1 MPKLAAGPK
10 KEVARPEP
18 ATGEPDPEQAEKVS
32 YQAGSED
39 WFYTPEE
46 EDDKVKVLLYA
57 REGQGKTTS
66 AVTAANR
73 GRIMVINAESGAKVA
88 PLRGRGV
95 NTNNLRFWPHRDEKL
110 SLDGIEVVT
119 ATILADLQQD
129 PDSWFAVVVDTI
141 GEIATQLVESATDSR
156 VRRVM
161 AMGGAR
167 AAVMDPDFVDRDD
180 YGVMTRQIRRVIRNL
195 RDLPCHVIFT
205 CLEREDENG
214 EYVPNMS
221 PVARADLLAAVDCSL
236 YLRLVP
242 ILEGQPTIQRG
253 IVSGDGVRAK
263 DRFDVLPLIMADPTF
278 ERILDYVQGK
288 IKEPDD
294 DRQKELSAQ
303 LDQAVAAAE
312 AKKAARASARRRT
325 TTKEQ

>member
-1 MPKLAAGPK
+1 MPKLAAAPGK

-18 ATGEPDPEQAEKVS
+18 TGEPDPEQNERVS
-32 YQAGSED
+32 YQSGSDE
-39 WFYTPEE
+39 WYYTPEE

-73 GRIMVINAESGAKVA
+73 GKIMVINAESGAKVA
-88 PLRGRGV
+88 PLRGRGI
-95 NTNNLRFWPHRDEKL
+95 NTANLRFWPHRDEKL

-141 GEIATQLVESATDSR
+141 GEIATQLVEGATDSR

-167 AAVMDPDFVDRDD
+167 AAVLDPDFVDRDD

-205 CLEREDENG
+205 CLEREDDNG
-214 EYVPNMS
+214 EFVPNMS

-236 YLRLVP
+236 YLRLTP

-278 ERILDYVQGK
+278 ERTLDYVQGK
-288 IKEPDD
+288 IKEPEDE
-294 DRQKELSAQ
+294 RQKELATL

-312 AKKAARASARRRT
+312 AKKAARATRRT
-325 TTKEQ
+325 ATKKEQ